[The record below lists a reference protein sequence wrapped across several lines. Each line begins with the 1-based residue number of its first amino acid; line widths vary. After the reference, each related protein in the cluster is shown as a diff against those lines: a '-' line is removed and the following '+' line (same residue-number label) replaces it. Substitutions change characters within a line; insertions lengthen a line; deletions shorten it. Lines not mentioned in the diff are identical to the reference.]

1 MSAFLA
7 VNYGDRIELLTDG
20 AIYTEDGTL
29 VATREKVVRIA
40 SVPAAITSRGA
51 MGALNAV
58 GLYLEMVGL
67 VTGSF
72 DKTMVQLDGFVA
84 KMKDKP
90 PAAFEMVICG
100 ISESEGPLM
109 AYFCSA
115 KVYPHFEPFTLYR
128 IYDGDFCGGA
138 GLDIFQAM
146 ESEGIKAEDFREG
159 LAAKGADLMELMRR
173 EPGPNPIRPD
183 LPDQFGIGGH
193 VDHTVIRADGVTTTR
208 LRTWPDTIGEKID
221 PFAEDAPVTIS
232 RQQRRAMQRKQQKL
246 EAA

>member
-1 MSAFLA
+1 MSAYLA

-20 AIYTEDGTL
+20 AVYTEDGTL
-29 VATREKVVRIA
+29 VMTREKVVRIA
-40 SVPAAITSRGA
+40 SVPAAITARGA

-109 AYFCSA
+109 AYFCSE
-115 KVYPHFEPFTLYR
+115 KVYPQFEPFVLYR
-128 IYDGDFCGGA
+128 LDMPDICGGGSLNTFEAMKAA
-138 GLDIFQAM
+138 GLTPD
-146 ESEGIKAEDFREG
+146 DFRDG
-159 LAAKGADLMELMRR
+159 LAAKGADVMEILRR
-173 EPGPNPIRPD
+173 EPGPSPIRPD
-183 LPDQFGIGGH
+183 LPDLYGIGGH
-193 VDHTVIRADGVTTTR
+193 VDHTVIRAEGVTTTR
-208 LRTWPDTIGEKID
+208 LRTWPDVIGEKIN
-221 PFAEDAPVTIS
+221 PFAHDAS
-232 RQQRRAMQRKQQKL
+232 NEEQ
-246 EAA
+246 AA

>member
-1 MSAFLA
+1 MSAYLA

-20 AIYTEDGTL
+20 AVYTEDGTL
-29 VATREKVVRIA
+29 VMTREKVVRIA
-40 SVPAAITSRGA
+40 SVPAAITARGA

-72 DKTMVQLDGFVA
+72 DEAMVHLGGFVA

-109 AYFCSA
+109 AYFCSE
-115 KVYPHFEPFTLYR
+115 KVYPQFEPFVLYR
-128 IYDGDFCGGA
+128 IYDGDFAAGASLDFPQTMKAA
-138 GLDIFQAM
+138 GLTPD
-146 ESEGIKAEDFREG
+146 DFREG
-159 LAAKGADLMELMRR
+159 LAVKGADLMELMRR

-183 LPDQFGIGGH
+183 LPDLYGIGGH
-193 VDHTVIRADGVTTTR
+193 VDHTVIRAEGVTTTR
-208 LRTWPDTIGEKID
+208 LRTWPDVIGEKIN
-221 PFAEDAPVTIS
+221 PFAHDAIEE
-232 RQQRRAMQRKQQKL
+232 
-246 EAA
+246 EAAA